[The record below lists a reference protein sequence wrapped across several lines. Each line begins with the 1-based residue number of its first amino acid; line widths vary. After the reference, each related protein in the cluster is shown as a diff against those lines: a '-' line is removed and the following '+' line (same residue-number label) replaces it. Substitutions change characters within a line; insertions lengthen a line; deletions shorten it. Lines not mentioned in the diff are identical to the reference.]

1 MNNEEILLLK
11 VWWTTSQIF
20 CPRCLSLRG
29 PKIVDSRLNR
39 FFHTRYRSNLFSE
52 SFYIQIYVS
61 NQCGNN
67 FDRKYWKK
75 KSLGKC
81 HNSVPMTH
89 SNFWKTFKLHF
100 VHTYSLFM
108 YEFLL
113 LRQKKRVM
121 LHQIE
126 ISWHLK
132 TYRFHIMK
140 TVAAISLTWKF
151 SRDLFSKIQYLRT
164 ISTKNY

>member
-1 MNNEEILLLK
+1 MYQINAA
-11 VWWTTSQIF
+11 TTSIAN
-20 CPRCLSLRG
+20 
-29 PKIVDSRLNR
+29 I
-39 FFHTRYRSNLFSE
+39 E
-52 SFYIQIYVS
+52 
-61 NQCGNN
+61 
-67 FDRKYWKK
+67 K

-100 VHTYSLFM
+100 VHTYSHTYTLFM

-151 SRDLFSKIQYLRT
+151 SRDLFSKIHYLRT
-164 ISTKNY
+164 ISTKKLLMLKLRSWGFENMYFSLA

>member
-1 MNNEEILLLK
+1 MPLFAGTKNCRFEIKSIFSYPVSFQFVFWIILYSNLCIKSMRQQLR
-11 VWWTTSQIF
+11 SQI
-20 CPRCLSLRG
+20 L
-29 PKIVDSRLNR
+29 
-39 FFHTRYRSNLFSE
+39 
-52 SFYIQIYVS
+52 
-61 NQCGNN
+61 
-67 FDRKYWKK
+67 KK

-108 YEFLL
+108 YEFPL
-113 LRQKKRVM
+113 LRQRKRYM